1 MSDSQI
7 FEFGAGQHT
16 KEYPKDKVH
25 PEEQR
30 ETYHE
35 GSKPHMHD
43 DLDSKDQRSIKNK
56 LEAEEKHAKMHGNE
70 PSKGAKIDKKIED
83 EEKELIAKMD
93 EAKAGKKHDPHNKHH
108 HHDHHIRKMD

>member
-1 MSDSQI
+1 
-7 FEFGAGQHT
+7 
-16 KEYPKDKVH
+16 
-25 PEEQR
+25 
-30 ETYHE
+30 
-35 GSKPHMHD
+35 
-43 DLDSKDQRSIKNK
+43 
-56 LEAEEKHAKMHGNE
+56 MHGNE